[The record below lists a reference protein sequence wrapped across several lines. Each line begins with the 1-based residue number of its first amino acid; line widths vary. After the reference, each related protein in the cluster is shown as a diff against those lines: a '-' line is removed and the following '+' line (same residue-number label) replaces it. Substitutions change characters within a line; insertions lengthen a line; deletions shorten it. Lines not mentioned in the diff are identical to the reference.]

1 MNHAPSSL
9 RIAVLSL
16 CLFCCNALA
25 AEQSVPYDPAAGHL
39 LRDIP
44 VQLVLLNDELKVQ
57 LAYANAGLDPALMPN
72 YYDNPVPGV
81 PTGVGILAGA
91 LGASLG
97 QAIANASLY
106 EKAERAVLPA
116 YSALQAAQ
124 CKLPEAASLSDGLE
138 RSIRSSTWGTATPV
152 NRLVVGPQQRLDKL
166 LDTEQPRQVL
176 LASYSMSPDF
186 STLITSVDLSVYS
199 NVVAGGR
206 KRWQTNPAW
215 SNLLIVFSRQV
226 ALPPKLDQDIA
237 ELVSTENARFARTS
251 AGKLISAANDG
262 DAVARKKAHRLVS
275 EHEQYLREAK
285 KKKWTPAMTA
295 ARNSRYWIADG
306 CAALA
311 AAMESNARE
320 LEMLLAQLYAGEL
333 PPALSGKTTLKEIAQ
348 RNMEPDPT
356 PPEHRRVTAE
366 LGNTYLSRFGQDRVV
381 PFNLRSWYSP

>member
-1 MNHAPSSL
+1 MDHESSSL
-9 RIAVLSL
+9 WVAGLSL
-16 CLFCCNALA
+16 CLFCSNAIA
-25 AEQSVPYDPAAGHL
+25 AEQTVPYDPAAGQT

-57 LAYANAGLDPALMPN
+57 LAYANASLDPALMPN

-116 YSALQAAQ
+116 YQQLQAAQ
-124 CKLPEAASLSDGLE
+124 CKLPQAASLSEGLE
-138 RSIRSSTWGTATPV
+138 RSIRGSTWGTTTPIH
-152 NRLVVGPQQRLDKL
+152 RLVMGPQQRLDKL
-166 LDTEQPRQVL
+166 LDVEQPRQVL

-199 NVVAGGR
+199 NVVAGAR

-215 SNLLIVFSRQV
+215 SNLLVVFSKQV

-237 ELVSTENARFARTS
+237 ELVSAENERFARTP
-251 AGKLISAANDG
+251 AKKLISEANEG
-262 DAVARKKAHRLVS
+262 DAVARKQALRLVS

-285 KKKWTPAMTA
+285 KKRWTPAMTA
-295 ARNSRYWIADG
+295 ARNSRYWIANG
-306 CAALA
+306 CAPLA

-320 LEMLLAQLYAGEL
+320 LETLLAQLYAGKL
-333 PPALSGKTTLKEIAQ
+333 PPALPEKTTLKEMAQ
-348 RNMEPDPT
+348 RNLEPDPT
-356 PPEHRRVTAE
+356 PTDNRRVTAE
-366 LGNTYLSRFGQDRVV
+366 LGNTHLSRFGGDRIV
-381 PFNLRSWYSP
+381 PYNLHSWYSP